1 MAEMIVGLSK
11 SNAEMRTTMRYLD
24 QIQRSTERLGRVR
37 YQSLIKVNNE
47 LRTTGRR
54 LESIYSTAVRLS
66 RLRITPWIGL
76 DDQLSPALDRALAKL
91 NSFRNQMVKASGTVS
106 VEVKQ
111 KVEVAMGELSGLLAT
126 TNGEM
131 AKLTL
136 ANQSLALS
144 VQENTAKLGIT
155 NNISGAGT
163 GKAEEDKGLIQNIV
177 DGAEKANHVYDAAK
191 NLKELV
197 GGTLNLFKGKKS
209 KKDGTT
215 SSASQ
220 CCCCS
225 GGSLVGR
232 LSKGGAKGGKTKSAS
247 GGSAKTVT
255 ATDGGKKGPYKS
267 GSKSFQERAIGTVKT
282 PASDP
287 AKKIITNISDAEQKK
302 LKVDFD
308 QKLNPNRFGFSA
320 NAPSGSPMSNMSS
333 GNGLFS
339 KLSGGLAKGAG
350 KLLGPISMLAD
361 VANVATAPPEE
372 RGRAVGSMI
381 GGTAGTAI
389 GSAIGSFILPGIGTY
404 IGGALGGWAGSSA
417 GGWLGDKAKNIG
429 NFMSNATEGAGKA
442 LSTAADFV
450 SEKTKSMVSGISDFF
465 GFGSKKEEK
474 TVSATT
480 VANPT
485 PVPTG
490 PSMPPAYIPS
500 ALTITGPMAYTNS
513 MGSQSTTAAL
523 MGTSV
528 MQSQAMALGNG
539 AQTNGKSSTMTV
551 QISEEQM
558 SSLAGYLKDFKTETT
573 NQIAVNVPQG
583 AVQVT
588 VRENAIDYDAITH
601 QVGQRISGEFRRAM
615 ENRKTI
621 MA

>member
-11 SNAEMRTTMRYLD
+11 SNAEMRTTIRYLD

-66 RLRITPWIGL
+66 RLRITPKIGL

-91 NSFRNQMVKASGTVS
+91 NSFRNQMVKASGTVL

-111 KVEVAMGELSGLLAT
+111 KVEVVMGKLSPASSASSMSVVIGSHNT
-126 TNGEM
+126 TINNV
-131 AKLTL
+131 AK
-136 ANQSLALS
+136 
-144 VQENTAKLGIT
+144 
-155 NNISGAGT
+155 
-163 GKAEEDKGLIQNIV
+163 EEDKKWYEYMYEITDFLN
-177 DGAEKANHVYDAAK
+177 
-191 NLKELV
+191 NLTDIGGKVEEL
-197 GGTLNLFKGKKS
+197 FSRKS
-209 KKDGTT
+209 KKDGKGKNQSRT
-215 SSASQ
+215 SSRTGADTPSKPPSRKV
-220 CCCCS
+220 S
-225 GGSLVGR
+225 GGRRGGR
-232 LSKGGAKGGKTKSAS
+232 FSSRTSA
-247 GGSAKTVT
+247 
-255 ATDGGKKGPYKS
+255 P
-267 GSKSFQERAIGTVKT
+267 T
-282 PASDP
+282 PALTP
-287 AKKIITNISDAEQKK
+287 KATEIITDTSDRKFKE
-302 LKVDFD
+302 V
-308 QKLNPNRFGFSA
+308 LNESKNRRIGSGKRS
-320 NAPSGSPMSNMSS
+320 NVVPGLMSGSPMAMSN
-333 GNGLFS
+333 LFS
-339 KLSGGLAKGAG
+339 GDGMLGKLGGGLAKGAG
-350 KLLGPISMLAD
+350 KLLRPISMLAD
-361 VANVATAPPEE
+361 VANIATAPPEQ

-389 GSAIGSFILPGIGTY
+389 GTAIGSVLLPGIGTWV
-404 IGGALGGWAGSSA
+404 GGAVGGWAGSAA
-417 GGWLGDKAKNIG
+417 GGWIGDKAKDIG

-551 QISEEQM
+551 QISEDQM

>member
-11 SNAEMRTTMRYLD
+11 SNAEMRTTIRYLD

-66 RLRITPWIGL
+66 RLRITPKIGL
-76 DDQLSPALDRALAKL
+76 EDQLSPALDRALAKL

-111 KVEVAMGELSGLLAT
+111 KVEVAMGKLSPASSASSMSVVIGSHNT
-126 TNGEM
+126 TINNV
-131 AKLTL
+131 AK
-136 ANQSLALS
+136 
-144 VQENTAKLGIT
+144 
-155 NNISGAGT
+155 
-163 GKAEEDKGLIQNIV
+163 EEDKNWW
-177 DGAEKANHVYDAAK
+177 EKALEYTSTGLDIANNATDLFGKGKNVWDKYFKKDKNSKGKNQTRTSSRAGSDSPSKPPARRVSGGRRGGRFTSRASTPTPVPTLSPIITDTSDRALNEAK
-191 NLKELV
+191 NVPKNRRI
-197 GGTLNLFKGKKS
+197 GSGKRS
-209 KKDGTT
+209 NVV
-215 SSASQ
+215 
-220 CCCCS
+220 S
-225 GGSLVGR
+225 GLM
-232 LSKGGAKGGKTKSAS
+232 
-247 GGSAKTVT
+247 
-255 ATDGGKKGPYKS
+255 
-267 GSKSFQERAIGTVKT
+267 
-282 PASDP
+282 
-287 AKKIITNISDAEQKK
+287 
-302 LKVDFD
+302 
-308 QKLNPNRFGFSA
+308 
-320 NAPSGSPMSNMSS
+320 SGSPMAMSN
-333 GNGLFS
+333 LFS
-339 KLSGGLAKGAG
+339 GDGMFGKLGGGLAKGAG
-350 KLLGPISMLAD
+350 KLLRPISMLAD
-361 VANVATAPPEE
+361 VANIATAPPEQL
-372 RGRAVGSMI
+372 GRAVGSMI

-389 GSAIGSFILPGIGTY
+389 GTAIGSVLLPGIGSWV
-404 IGGALGGWAGSSA
+404 GGAVGGWAGSAA
-417 GGWLGDKAKNIG
+417 GGWIGDKAKDIG

-490 PSMPPAYIPS
+490 PSIPPAYIPS
-500 ALTITGPMAYTNS
+500 ALTITGPMAYANS
-513 MGSQSTTAAL
+513 MCGQSTTAAL

-539 AQTNGKSSTMTV
+539 AQTNGKSSTMSV

-573 NQIAVNVPQG
+573 NQIAVNIPQG

>member
-11 SNAEMRTTMRYLD
+11 SNAEMRTTIRYLD

-54 LESIYSTAVRLS
+54 LESVYSTAVRIS
-66 RLRITPWIGL
+66 RLRITPTIGL
-76 DDQLSPALDRALAKL
+76 IDKLSPALDRALVKL

-111 KVEVAMGELSGLLAT
+111 KVEVAMGKMNPASGP
-126 TNGEM
+126 
-131 AKLTL
+131 
-136 ANQSLALS
+136 SLALNIGS
-144 VQENTAKLGIT
+144 NNNTVKNVAK
-155 NNISGAGT
+155 
-163 GKAEEDKGLIQNIV
+163 EEDAKGFWGKMQEVVQNV
-177 DGAEKANHVYDAAK
+177 NDYLDAANNATDLIGKLK
-191 NLKELV
+191 NKF
-197 GGTLNLFKGKKS
+197 GGSKGDK
-209 KKDGTT
+209 G
-215 SSASQ
+215 SASQ

-232 LSKGGAKGGKTKSAS
+232 LSKGGAKGGKTKSA
-247 GGSAKTVT
+247 GGSAKTVA
-255 ATDGGKKGPYKS
+255 ATEGGKKGPYKS
-267 GSKSFQERAIGTVKT
+267 GSRSYQERAPGTVKT
-282 PASDP
+282 PVSDP
-287 AKKIITNISDAEQKK
+287 AKKIITNISSAEEKK
-302 LKVDFD
+302 LKMDFD
-308 QKLNPNRFGFSA
+308 QKLNPNRHGFSA
-320 NAPSGSPMSNMSS
+320 NLPGSPMSNMFS
-333 GNGLFS
+333 GNGMFG

-361 VANVATAPPEE
+361 VANVATAPPEQ

-417 GGWLGDKAKNIG
+417 GGWIGDKAKDIG

-450 SEKTKSMVSGISDFF
+450 SEKTKNIASGITNFF
-465 GFGSKKEEK
+465 GFGSRKEEK

-480 VANPT
+480 AVANPT

-500 ALTITGPMAYTNS
+500 VLTTTGPMAYGNS
-513 MGSQSTTAAL
+513 NGGQSTTAAFL
-523 MGTSV
+523 GTSV

-551 QISEEQM
+551 QISEDQM
-558 SSLAGYLKDFKTETT
+558 SSLSGYLKDFKTETT
-573 NQIAVNVPQG
+573 NQISVNVPQG

-588 VRENAIDYDAITH
+588 VRENAIDYDAISH
-601 QVGQRISGEFRRAM
+601 QVGMRFAGEVRRAM

>member
-66 RLRITPWIGL
+66 RLRITPKIGL
-76 DDQLSPALDRALAKL
+76 EDQLSPALDRAIAKL

-111 KVEVAMGELSGLLAT
+111 KVEVAMGKLSPASSGHSLSLNIGSNNNT
-126 TNGEM
+126 VKNV
-131 AKLTL
+131 AK
-136 ANQSLALS
+136 
-144 VQENTAKLGIT
+144 EEED
-155 NNISGAGT
+155 ISGIRRFFQNLNDFADPINNVT
-163 GKAEEDKGLIQNIV
+163 DIFGKVKDMF
-177 DGAEKANHVYDAAK
+177 
-191 NLKELV
+191 
-197 GGTLNLFKGKKS
+197 GGS
-209 KKDGTT
+209 KKDKG
-215 SSASQ
+215 SASQ

-255 ATDGGKKGPYKS
+255 ATEGGKKGPYKS
-267 GSKSFQERAIGTVKT
+267 GSKSYQERATGTVKT

-308 QKLNPNRFGFSA
+308 QKLNPNRFGFSVS
-320 NAPSGSPMSNMSS
+320 APSGSPMSNMSS
-333 GNGLFS
+333 GNSLFS

-361 VANVATAPPEE
+361 VANVTTAPPEE

-417 GGWLGDKAKNIG
+417 GGWIGDKAKDIG

-573 NQIAVNVPQG
+573 NQIAVNIPQG

>member
-11 SNAEMRTTMRYLD
+11 SNAEMRTTIRYLD

-54 LESIYSTAVRLS
+54 LESVYSTAVRLS
-66 RLRITPWIGL
+66 RLRITPTIGL
-76 DDQLSPALDRALAKL
+76 IDKLSPALDRALVKL

-111 KVEVAMGELSGLLAT
+111 KVEVAMGKMNPASSGPSLSLNIGNNNNT
-126 TNGEM
+126 VKNV
-131 AKLTL
+131 AK
-136 ANQSLALS
+136 
-144 VQENTAKLGIT
+144 
-155 NNISGAGT
+155 
-163 GKAEEDKGLIQNIV
+163 EEDAKGFWGKMQEVVQNV
-177 DGAEKANHVYDAAK
+177 NDYLDAANNATDLIGKLK
-191 NLKELV
+191 NKF
-197 GGTLNLFKGKKS
+197 GGSKGDK
-209 KKDGTT
+209 G
-215 SSASQ
+215 SASQ

-232 LSKGGAKGGKTKSAS
+232 LSKGGAKGGKTKSA
-247 GGSAKTVT
+247 GGSAKTVA
-255 ATDGGKKGPYKS
+255 ATEGGKKGPYKS
-267 GSKSFQERAIGTVKT
+267 GSKSYQERATATVKT

-287 AKKIITNISDAEQKK
+287 TKKIITNISDAEQKK

-308 QKLNPNRFGFSA
+308 QKLNSNRFGFSA
-320 NAPSGSPMSNMSS
+320 NAPSGLPMSNMSS

-417 GGWLGDKAKNIG
+417 GGWIGDKAKDIG

-450 SEKTKSMVSGISDFF
+450 SEKTKNMVSGISNFF

-480 VANPT
+480 VANST

-500 ALTITGPMAYTNS
+500 ALTITGPMAYANS
-513 MGSQSTTAAL
+513 MGGQSTTAAL

-551 QISEEQM
+551 QISEDQM
-558 SSLAGYLKDFKTETT
+558 SSLSGYLKDFKTETT
-573 NQIAVNVPQG
+573 NQISVNVPQG

-588 VRENAIDYDAITH
+588 VRENAIDYDAISH
-601 QVGQRISGEFRRAM
+601 QVGMRFAGEVRRAM

>member
-11 SNAEMRTTMRYLD
+11 SNTEMRTTIRYLD

-66 RLRITPWIGL
+66 RLRITPKIGL
-76 DDQLSPALDRALAKL
+76 DDRLSPALDRALAKL

-111 KVEVAMGELSGLLAT
+111 KVEVAMGKMNPASSGPSLSLNIGNNNNT
-126 TNGEM
+126 VKNV
-131 AKLTL
+131 AK
-136 ANQSLALS
+136 
-144 VQENTAKLGIT
+144 
-155 NNISGAGT
+155 
-163 GKAEEDKGLIQNIV
+163 EEDAKGFWGKMQEVVQNV
-177 DGAEKANHVYDAAK
+177 NDYLDAANNATDLIGKLK
-191 NLKELV
+191 NKF
-197 GGTLNLFKGKKS
+197 GGSKGDK
-209 KKDGTT
+209 G
-215 SSASQ
+215 SASQ

-232 LSKGGAKGGKTKSAS
+232 LSKGGAKGGKTKSA
-247 GGSAKTVT
+247 GGSAKTV
-255 ATDGGKKGPYKS
+255 ATTEGGKKGPYKS
-267 GSKSFQERAIGTVKT
+267 GSKSYQERATATVKT

-287 AKKIITNISDAEQKK
+287 TKKIITNMPHAEEKK
-302 LKVDFD
+302 LKMDFD
-308 QKLNPNRFGFSA
+308 QKLNPNRHGFSA
-320 NAPSGSPMSNMSS
+320 NLPGSPMSNMFS
-333 GNGLFS
+333 GNGMFG

-361 VANVATAPPEE
+361 VANVATAPPEQ

-417 GGWLGDKAKNIG
+417 GGWIGDKAKDIG

-450 SEKTKSMVSGISDFF
+450 SEKTKNIASGISNFF

-480 VANPT
+480 AVANPT

-490 PSMPPAYIPS
+490 PSMPPAYIPFV
-500 ALTITGPMAYTNS
+500 LTTTGPRAYANS
-513 MGSQSTTAAL
+513 NGGQSTTAAL
-523 MGTSV
+523 LGTSV

-539 AQTNGKSSTMTV
+539 SQTNANGKSSTMTV
-551 QISEEQM
+551 QISEDQM
-558 SSLAGYLKDFKTETT
+558 SSLSGYLKDFKTETT
-573 NQIAVNVPQG
+573 NQISVNVPQG

-588 VRENAIDYDAITH
+588 VRENAIDYDAISH
-601 QVGQRISGEFRRAM
+601 QVGMRFAGEVRRAM

>member
-11 SNAEMRTTMRYLD
+11 SNAEMRTTIRYLD

-54 LESIYSTAVRLS
+54 LESIYSKAVRLS
-66 RLRITPWIGL
+66 RLRITPKIGL

-111 KVEVAMGELSGLLAT
+111 KVEVAMGNLSPASSGPSLSLNIGNNNNT
-126 TNGEM
+126 VKNV
-131 AKLTL
+131 AK
-136 ANQSLALS
+136 
-144 VQENTAKLGIT
+144 
-155 NNISGAGT
+155 
-163 GKAEEDKGLIQNIV
+163 EEDAKGFWGKMQEVVQNV
-177 DGAEKANHVYDAAK
+177 NDYLDAANNATDLIGKLK
-191 NLKELV
+191 NKF
-197 GGTLNLFKGKKS
+197 GGSKGDK
-209 KKDGTT
+209 G
-215 SSASQ
+215 SASQ

-232 LSKGGAKGGKTKSAS
+232 LSKGGAKGGKNKNA
-247 GGSAKTVT
+247 GGSSAKTVA
-255 ATDGGKKGPYKS
+255 ATEGGKKGPYKS
-267 GSKSFQERAIGTVKT
+267 GSKSYQERATGTVKT
-282 PASDP
+282 LASDP

-417 GGWLGDKAKNIG
+417 GGWIGDKAKDIG
-429 NFMSNATEGAGKA
+429 NFMSNATEDAGKA

-450 SEKTKSMVSGISDFF
+450 SEKTKSMVSGISNFF

-500 ALTITGPMAYTNS
+500 ALTITGPMAYANS
-513 MGSQSTTAAL
+513 MGGQSTTAAL

-551 QISEEQM
+551 QISEDQL

-573 NQIAVNVPQG
+573 NQIAVNVPQV

>member
-11 SNAEMRTTMRYLD
+11 SNAEMRTTIRYLD

-37 YQSLIKVNNE
+37 YQSLIRVNNE

-66 RLRITPWIGL
+66 RLRITPKIGL

-111 KVEVAMGELSGLLAT
+111 KVEVAMGKLSPASSGPSLSLNIGNNNNT
-126 TNGEM
+126 VKNV
-131 AKLTL
+131 AK
-136 ANQSLALS
+136 
-144 VQENTAKLGIT
+144 
-155 NNISGAGT
+155 
-163 GKAEEDKGLIQNIV
+163 EEDAKGFWGKMQEVVQNV
-177 DGAEKANHVYDAAK
+177 NDYLDAANNATDLIGKLK
-191 NLKELV
+191 NKF
-197 GGTLNLFKGKKS
+197 GGSKGDK
-209 KKDGTT
+209 G
-215 SSASQ
+215 SASQ

-232 LSKGGAKGGKTKSAS
+232 LSKGGAKGGKTKSA
-247 GGSAKTVT
+247 GGSAKTVA
-255 ATDGGKKGPYKS
+255 ATEGGKKGPYKS
-267 GSKSFQERAIGTVKT
+267 GSKSYQERATATVKT

-287 AKKIITNISDAEQKK
+287 TKKIITNISDAEQKK

-308 QKLNPNRFGFSA
+308 QKLNSNRFGFSA

-372 RGRAVGSMI
+372 RSRAVGSMI

-417 GGWLGDKAKNIG
+417 GGWIGDKAKDIG
-429 NFMSNATEGAGKA
+429 NFMSKATEGAGKA

-450 SEKTKSMVSGISDFF
+450 SEKTKNMVSGISNFF

-490 PSMPPAYIPS
+490 PSMPPAHIPS
-500 ALTITGPMAYTNS
+500 ALTITGPMAYANS
-513 MGSQSTTAAL
+513 MGGQSTTAAL

-551 QISEEQM
+551 QISEDQM
-558 SSLAGYLKDFKTETT
+558 SSLSGYLKDFKTETT
-573 NQIAVNVPQG
+573 NQISVNVPQG

-588 VRENAIDYDAITH
+588 VRENAIDYDAISH
-601 QVGQRISGEFRRAM
+601 QVGMRFAGEVRRAM

>member
-11 SNAEMRTTMRYLD
+11 SNAEMRTTIRYLD

-66 RLRITPWIGL
+66 RLRITPKIGL

-111 KVEVAMGELSGLLAT
+111 KVEVAMGKFNPASSGPSLSLNIGSNNNTVTSAAKEEPLPKWREFAQMFNDIVDPLNNAT
-126 TNGEM
+126 DLFG
-131 AKLTL
+131 
-136 ANQSLALS
+136 
-144 VQENTAKLGIT
+144 KLGNGVKVIY
-155 NNISGAGT
+155 
-163 GKAEEDKGLIQNIV
+163 DK
-177 DGAEKANHVYDAAK
+177 
-191 NLKELV
+191 
-197 GGTLNLFKGKKS
+197 FKGKS
-209 KKDGTT
+209 N
-215 SSASQ
+215 SSNTSQ

-247 GGSAKTVT
+247 GGSAKTVA
-255 ATDGGKKGPYKS
+255 ATEGGKKGPYKS
-267 GSKSFQERAIGTVKT
+267 GSKSYQERATGTVKT

-287 AKKIITNISDAEQKK
+287 AKKIITNISDAEQRK

-308 QKLNPNRFGFSA
+308 QKLNPNRLGFSA

-333 GNGLFS
+333 GNGMFS

-417 GGWLGDKAKNIG
+417 GGWIGDKAKDIG

-450 SEKTKSMVSGISDFF
+450 SEKTKNMVSGISDFF

-474 TVSATT
+474 TVSAAT

-490 PSMPPAYIPS
+490 PSIPPAYIPS
-500 ALTITGPMAYTNS
+500 ALTILGPMAYTNS
-513 MGSQSTTAAL
+513 MGGQSTTAAF

-539 AQTNGKSSTMTV
+539 AQSNGKSSTMTV

>member
-11 SNAEMRTTMRYLD
+11 SNAEMRTTIRYLD

-66 RLRITPWIGL
+66 RLRITPKIGL
-76 DDQLSPALDRALAKL
+76 DDHLSPALDRALAKL

-111 KVEVAMGELSGLLAT
+111 KVEVAMGKLSPASASSMSVVIGSHNT
-126 TNGEM
+126 TINNV
-131 AKLTL
+131 AK
-136 ANQSLALS
+136 
-144 VQENTAKLGIT
+144 
-155 NNISGAGT
+155 
-163 GKAEEDKGLIQNIV
+163 EEDKNKWLEILQI
-177 DGAEKANHVYDAAK
+177 ANDIMDAANNVTDLGEK
-191 NLKELV
+191 VKKWFGEKPKKDKASNPSE
-197 GGTLNLFKGKKS
+197 GRKGKNQ
-209 KKDGTT
+209 TRT
-215 SSASQ
+215 SSRTGADSPSKPPSRKV
-220 CCCCS
+220 S
-225 GGSLVGR
+225 GGRRGGR
-232 LSKGGAKGGKTKSAS
+232 FSSKTS
-247 GGSAKTVT
+247 
-255 ATDGGKKGPYKS
+255 
-267 GSKSFQERAIGTVKT
+267 T
-282 PASDP
+282 PAP
-287 AKKIITNISDAEQKK
+287 ALTPKATEIITDTSDRKFKE
-302 LKVDFD
+302 V
-308 QKLNPNRFGFSA
+308 LNESKNRRIGSGKRS
-320 NAPSGSPMSNMSS
+320 NVVSGLMSGSPMAMSN
-333 GNGLFS
+333 LFS
-339 KLSGGLAKGAG
+339 GDGMLGKLGGGLAKGAG
-350 KLLGPISMLAD
+350 KLLRPISMLAD
-361 VANVATAPPEE
+361 VANIATAPPEQ

-389 GSAIGSFILPGIGTY
+389 GTAIGSVLLPGIGTWV
-404 IGGALGGWAGSSA
+404 GGAVGGWAGSAA
-417 GGWLGDKAKNIG
+417 GGWIGDKAKDIG

-513 MGSQSTTAAL
+513 MGGQSTTAAL

-539 AQTNGKSSTMTV
+539 AQTNGKTSTMTV

>member
-11 SNAEMRTTMRYLD
+11 SNAEMRTTIRYLD

-66 RLRITPWIGL
+66 RLRITPKIGL

-111 KVEVAMGELSGLLAT
+111 KVEVAMGKLSPASSASSMSVVIGSHNT
-126 TNGEM
+126 TINNV
-131 AKLTL
+131 AK
-136 ANQSLALS
+136 
-144 VQENTAKLGIT
+144 
-155 NNISGAGT
+155 
-163 GKAEEDKGLIQNIV
+163 EEDKNWW
-177 DGAEKANHVYDAAK
+177 EKALEYTSTGLDIANNATD
-191 NLKELV
+191 LI
-197 GGTLNLFKGKKS
+197 GKGKKAWSDRKS
-209 KKDGTT
+209 KKDKASNPSKSTEVAEGKIGKNQTRT
-215 SSASQ
+215 SSRTDNDTRNKPPVRKV
-220 CCCCS
+220 S
-225 GGSLVGR
+225 GGRGGGR
-232 LSKGGAKGGKTKSAS
+232 FASRTSAPTPALTPKATEIITDTSDRKFKEVLNESKGRRIGNGKRSNVFS
-247 GGSAKTVT
+247 G
-255 ATDGGKKGPYKS
+255 
-267 GSKSFQERAIGTVKT
+267 
-282 PASDP
+282 
-287 AKKIITNISDAEQKK
+287 
-302 LKVDFD
+302 LM
-308 QKLNPNRFGFSA
+308 
-320 NAPSGSPMSNMSS
+320 SGSPMAMSN
-333 GNGLFS
+333 LFS
-339 KLSGGLAKGAG
+339 GDGMLGKLGGGLAKGAG
-350 KLLGPISMLAD
+350 KLLRPISMLAD

-417 GGWLGDKAKNIG
+417 GGWIGDKAKDIG

-450 SEKTKSMVSGISDFF
+450 SEKTKNMVSGISDFF

-513 MGSQSTTAAL
+513 MGGQSTTAAL

-539 AQTNGKSSTMTV
+539 SQSNGKSSTMTV